1 MWDGVF
7 TSVMVN
13 IFSVIIFLRSGWV
26 VAQAGI
32 GLSVLMVFCTGN
44 YPLWLFISHLQT
56 HNTHFYTVGIV
67 LVSVLSAIGIC
78 ERCKVES
85 GGVYFLLSYVLGS
98 RIAAAVGL
106 LYCFGQVGRCNSC
119 IHCINNDTVFW
130 LLGSRR
136 GFMFDGICW
145 ISSKFD

>member
-1 MWDGVF
+1 
-7 TSVMVN
+7 MVN

-44 YPLWLFISHLQT
+44 YIIYLFILKSKLQEIF
-56 HNTHFYTVGIV
+56 FYTVGIV

-85 GGVYFLLSYVLGS
+85 GGIYFLLVT
-98 RIAAAVGL
+98 
-106 LYCFGQVGRCNSC
+106 
-119 IHCINNDTVFW
+119 HW
-130 LLGSRR
+130 LER
-136 GFMFDGICW
+136 
-145 ISSKFD
+145 